1 MGKQDVT
8 DELKV
13 PERHFKSEND
23 VDLLISELQLLP
35 IIFECEPVNLE
46 EVVKVLKSLSR
57 EKCMLVEN
65 CVIVIQIIL
74 TVGVKPERSSSILR
88 SKIAQKRLNSLSILY
103 DNNSILDDISLFH
116 VVNNTFGSFANY

>member
-23 VDLLISELQLLP
+23 VDFLISELQLLP

-57 EKCMLVEN
+57 EKRILVEN
-65 CVIVIQIIL
+65 CITVIRIIL
-74 TVGVKPERSSSILR
+74 TASATSATPARSSSMLR
-88 SKIAQKRLNSLSILY
+88 SRKGSIPYPFFMTTSPFLMIY
-103 DNNSILDDISLFH
+103 YYFM
-116 VVNNTFGSFANY
+116 